1 MAAQSATDQTRV
13 DSMKRLREE
22 LIRIHKKNYRRNL
35 KLVKENLGYNPG
47 IEKYEKEYLRHLR
60 NYQEISSKAE
70 LIKKVMAADLVFHGD
85 YHTLK
90 QSQHSVIRVLR
101 EVKGKRDIIMCLE
114 MFHAADQKSVDRFM
128 AGELPEKEFLAKI
141 DYARKWPFHWENW
154 RPIIEFCRRNRMKV
168 IGINTDWNDL
178 KGIEKLRE
186 RDRFSAR
193 LIAKTI
199 IRNPGKLV
207 YVVDGDYHIAPN
219 HLPREVEQLLDS
231 LDEPAKSLIIF
242 QNAENLYWKLCSQ
255 GLEEADVLKIS
266 ENKFCVMNT
275 MPANKIQSY
284 LNWLEYSQDAY
295 FPVHEDWEGTY
306 SEDKGVMVHEV
317 VSTLCDILDLPF
329 PADALEGL
337 EIYYPGDLGFM
348 GLVHSRPEFQ
358 GQLRLIRHKIKR
370 EEGFLLEYEQSGQRA
385 YLIYLANSNINMAAE
400 EACHFL
406 NAVLRGGMTNALMP
420 FDRFYRSVITECIG
434 FFGSKFIN
442 EKRKSQTENSL
453 RILVGQAKRG
463 ELKDID
469 SDTIQ
474 VARLILQHFSL
485 HRRTVEADKFMI
497 KFFDH
502 YNSRSA
508 VSRMFSTQL
517 GYMLGNKLY
526 YAVKRGKFSIKRI
539 QGLFHEPFDETL
551 KAFTSYLDICERVK
565 KVKHVARM

>member
-1 MAAQSATDQTRV
+1 
-13 DSMKRLREE
+13 MKKLREE
-22 LIRIHKKNYRRNL
+22 LIRIHKRNYRQNL
-35 KLVKENLGYNPG
+35 KLVRENLGYNPG
-47 IEKYEKEYLRHLR
+47 VEKYEREYLRHLKT
-60 NYQEISSKAE
+60 YEEISNKSE
-70 LIKKVMAADLVFHGD
+70 LIKKVLSADLVFHGD

-101 EVKGKRDIIMCLE
+101 AIKGKREIIMCLE
-114 MFHAADQKSVDRFM
+114 MFHAVDQKTVDRFM
-128 AGELPEKEFLAKI
+128 AGELQEKEFLEKIEYAK
-141 DYARKWPFHWENW
+141 KWPFHWENW
-154 RPIIEFCRRNRMKV
+154 RPIIEFCRQNRIV
-168 IGINTDWNDL
+168 VLGINTESNDV

-193 LIAKTI
+193 IIARNLIQ
-199 IRNPGKLV
+199 NPGKLI
-207 YVVDGDYHIAPN
+207 YVVDGDYHVAPG
-219 HLPREVEQLLDS
+219 HLPENVHALLQA
-231 LDEPAKSLIIF
+231 LDVTAKALIIF

-266 ENKFCVMNT
+266 DSMFCVMNT

-306 SEDKGVMVHEV
+306 SEDRGVMVHEMV
-317 VSTLCDILDLPF
+317 HTLADILDLALPG
-329 PADALEGL
+329 DALEKL
-337 EIYYPGDLGFM
+337 AIYYPGDLGFM
-348 GLVHSRPEFQ
+348 EMVHDTPEFR
-358 GQLRLIRHKIKR
+358 GQLRLIRSKIKR
-370 EEGFLLEYEQSGQRA
+370 EEGFLLEYEKSGEPA

-400 EACHFL
+400 ESCHFL
-406 NAVLRGGMTNALMP
+406 NAVLRGIATQPITP
-420 FDRFYRSVITECIG
+420 FDRFYRSVITECLG

-453 RILVGQAKRG
+453 RIFVGKANRG

-469 SDTIQ
+469 PETVQ
-474 VARLILQHFSL
+474 VARLILQHFYL
-485 HRRTVEADKFMI
+485 QRRTAAAEEFI
-497 KFFDH
+497 LKFFDH

-526 YAVKRGKFSIKRI
+526 YAVKRGEFSIKRI
-539 QGLFHEPFDETL
+539 QELFTDSFAEPMR
-551 KAFTSYLDICERVK
+551 AFGSYLDVCERVK